1 MHIKKV
7 LVTLFAILTCHAV
20 VAAAAAPEGWSEPT
34 VAHEGIRV
42 MSTGGRA
49 VETRFR
55 HLPPGKQREEM
66 SHEGMSMTMIIRPD
80 LGRVWTVLPGNMYM
94 EMALDEA
101 GQATPSADGVIDFE
115 KLGEE
120 QVNGWA
126 TTRYRVTT
134 LEEGKRSEGYFWVT
148 EHWIPV
154 RMEIAASDN
163 PREVMRME
171 VRDLQVQDQDPALFE
186 LPRGATKLPGFGGQG
201 GFEFPGR

>member
-1 MHIKKV
+1 MHIKTV
-7 LVTLFAILTCHAV
+7 LGTLLAMLTCHVV
-20 VAAAAAPEGWSEPT
+20 VATAAVPEGWSEPT
-34 VAHEGIRV
+34 VAHDGIRV

-66 SHEGMSMTMIIRPD
+66 SHDGMSMAMIIRHD
-80 LGRVWTVLPGNMYM
+80 LGVIWTLLPGNMYM
-94 EMALDEA
+94 EMSLDEA
-101 GQATPSADGVIDFE
+101 EQTTPSAEGVVDFE

-134 LEEGKRSEGYFWVT
+134 MEDGKRSEGYFWVT

-154 RMEIAASDN
+154 RMQIASSDN
-163 PREVMRME
+163 PREVLTMD
-171 VRDLQVQDQDPALFE
+171 VKDLQVRDQDPALFE